1 MERPNSNNAV
11 KFLEAIYNF
20 LEKEKKLTMLAE
32 ICEDATYQGKK
43 PDPFRILISTILS
56 VRNKDESTAMATKK
70 LFEEGGLNTPK
81 KIAEAPIEKIEQL
94 IIRSGMY
101 KTKAQRIKETSIK
114 LLEKFNG
121 TVPNTLDELLEL
133 PGVGRKVANCVL
145 VYAFNI
151 PSIPVDIHVHRISNR
166 TGLVKTKH
174 PEETEQELMK
184 LFPKGYWTKVNDTL
198 VIFGKTIC
206 KPIGPKCDICPITKE
221 CPKLIEVKPKNK
233 NKIDKKEPKNKEF

>member
-1 MERPNSNNAV
+1 MEKHNSKRAID
-11 KFLEAIYNF
+11 FLEAIYHF

-32 ICEDATYQGKK
+32 ICEDANCEGKK

-56 VRNKDESTAMATKK
+56 VRNKDESTAIATKK

-81 KIAEAPIEKIEQL
+81 KIADAPIEKIEQL

-101 KTKAQRIKETSIK
+101 KTKTKRIKEASIK
-114 LLEKFNG
+114 LIKDFNG
-121 TVPNTLDELLEL
+121 TVPQTLEELLEL

-166 TGLVKTKH
+166 TGLVRTKQ

-184 LFPKGYWTKVNDTL
+184 LYPKEYWTKINDTF
-198 VIFGKTIC
+198 VIFGKIVC
-206 KPIGPKCDICPITKE
+206 KPIGPKCEICPITQQ
-221 CPKLIEVKPKNK
+221 CPKLIEKKTKNK
-233 NKIDKKEPKNKEF
+233 DKETKKSK